1 MSQVCWGNDKG
12 MGQGMNMTGKKLTA
26 LGAAGLMALST
37 ISASGAVVATPPAHH
52 TTVAKV
58 AVWSIFGCA
67 GDIIAAACGRAC
79 PLQPPAHRERG
90 DDLRHRLLARSGTG
104 ETQAPLGAIARLDT
118 LHNAARPS
126 GVFA

>member
-26 LGAAGLMALST
+26 LAAAALMALST

-67 GDIIAAACGRAC
+67 GDIIAAAWVAHVRFNRQLTANEAMTCGIGFW
-79 PLQPPAHRERG
+79 LNPAPAKPRR
-90 DDLRHRLLARSGTG
+90 R
-104 ETQAPLGAIARLDT
+104 
-118 LHNAARPS
+118 
-126 GVFA
+126 